1 MHNACVYTKNGGSF
15 HYHRHGVCKSEHV
28 FARDRGAQPVNDMH
42 VDRRSAI
49 ASPVDKPGVPLDLAI
64 FAVRVIEFLVVLASG
79 ALAVWLVRESLID
92 EEIVTYRRVV
102 FVTAIAYVVLAE
114 SLGCYDIDAQF
125 SLRRAWQRVAT
136 TWVTVALF
144 MITLGFLLKSSDAV
158 SRGWAL
164 GWFAG
169 GAGALLTLR
178 AASTMWVRR
187 LKNQGTFN
195 QRVAIFGAG
204 PQGARFADYV
214 QSHDRLTITLIGF
227 FDDRRDGRVAATA
240 ANVPVLGNLSALIS
254 MIRDGRVD
262 QVVVALPWSAETRLQ
277 EVVSRLALTPVR
289 VRLAPDLASFAFARR
304 PLVMLGE
311 MPVMTLFE
319 RPISGFDAGVKLL
332 EDKIL
337 SVIILALIWPLL
349 LIIALAI
356 KLDSPGPVFFR
367 QPREGFNNKPFRVFK
382 FRSMYEDQ
390 LQFDGIRQASRIDPR
405 VTRVGRLLRR
415 TSLDELPQVFN
426 VLAGD
431 MSLVGPRPHAAS
443 TRAGGRLFSE
453 VVASYAARHKV
464 KPGITGWAQ
473 VCGWRGETDT
483 EDKLIKRFE
492 HDLYYIENW
501 SLWLDLYILFRTVGS
516 VLLSRNAF

>member
-1 MHNACVYTKNGGSF
+1 MP
-15 HYHRHGVCKSEHV
+15 
-28 FARDRGAQPVNDMH
+28 DVNEMRIKPL
-42 VDRRSAI
+42 VAARSA
-49 ASPVDKPGVPLDLAI
+49 SDKPGVPLDLAI
-64 FAVRVIEFLVVLASG
+64 FCVRVLEFLAVLASG
-79 ALAVWLVRESLID
+79 AIAIAFVGDTLTS
-92 EEIVTYRRVV
+92 EEIIVYRRVV
-102 FVTAIAYVVLAE
+102 FVAAIAYVVLAE

-164 GWFAG
+164 GWFAAG
-169 GAGALLTLR
+169 GVALLALR
-178 AASTMWVRR
+178 AGSTLWVRR

-204 PQGARFADYV
+204 AQGARFADYV
-214 QSHDRLTITLIGF
+214 QSHDRLTISLIGF
-227 FDDRRDGRVAATA
+227 FDDRRDGRVPTMA

-262 QVVVALPWSAETRLQ
+262 QVVVALPWSAEIRLQ

-289 VRLAPDLASFAFARR
+289 VRLAPDLASFAFVRR

-319 RPISGFDAGVKLL
+319 RPISGMDAAVKSL
-332 EDKIL
+332 EDKLL
-337 SVIILALIWPLL
+337 SVLILVVIWPVL
-349 LIIALAI
+349 LIAAIAV

-382 FRSMYEDQ
+382 FRSMYHNRAETEA
-390 LQFDGIRQASRIDPR
+390 INQASREDVRI
-405 VTRVGRLLRR
+405 TRVGRFLRR
-415 TSLDELPQVFN
+415 TSIDELPQIFN
-426 VLAGD
+426 VLLGD
-431 MSLVGPRPHAAS
+431 MSLVGPRPHAPL
-443 TRAGGRLFSE
+443 TRAGGRLFSD

-483 EDKLIKRFE
+483 EDKLVKRFE
-492 HDLYYIENW
+492 HDLHYIENW
-501 SLWLDLYILFRTVGS
+501 SLGFDFYILFRTIGS
-516 VLLSRNAF
+516 VLLPRNAF